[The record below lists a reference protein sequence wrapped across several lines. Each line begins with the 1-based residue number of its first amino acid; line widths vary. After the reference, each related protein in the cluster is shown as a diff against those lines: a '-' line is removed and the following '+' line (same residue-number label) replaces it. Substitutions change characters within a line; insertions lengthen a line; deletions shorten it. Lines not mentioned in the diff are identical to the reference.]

1 MIEAS
6 ARMLPPDR
14 KAQNGRRQA
23 HRAFALALLV
33 AAQPWSQTFPVD
45 TKELVTEGESTYFI
59 LKPGYQSTFEG
70 KEDGEAAKLVI
81 TVLPETVTV
90 GSIATRV
97 VEEREWQGGQLVE
110 VSRNF
115 FAMHPKTGDAYY
127 FGEDVD
133 MYRNG
138 RVVSHEGAWRH
149 GSNHAHFGLMMPG
162 APTVG
167 MRFYQE
173 LAPRVAMDRAEIVGM
188 NETLTTPAGTFTK
201 CLKTRESTPLEPGS
215 EYKIYAPGVGL
226 VQDSTLKLVSRTTTA
241 R

>member
-1 MIEAS
+1 
-6 ARMLPPDR
+6 MLPPGR

-23 HRAFALALLV
+23 HRAVALALFV
-33 AAQPWSQTFPVD
+33 AAQPWTQTFPVD
-45 TKELVTEGESTYFI
+45 TKALVPEGESTYFI
-59 LKPGYQSTFEG
+59 LKPGHQATFEG
-70 KEDGEAAKLVI
+70 KEDGKAAKLVI

-90 GSIATRV
+90 GGVVTRV

-115 FAMHPKTGDAYY
+115 FAIDPKTGDVYY

-133 MYRNG
+133 MYKNG

-149 GSNHAHFGLMMPG
+149 GSNHARFGLMMPG
-162 APTVG
+162 TPTVG

-173 LAPRVAMDRAEIVGM
+173 LAPRVAMDRAEIVSM

-201 CLKTRESTPLEPGS
+201 CLKTRESTPLESGS